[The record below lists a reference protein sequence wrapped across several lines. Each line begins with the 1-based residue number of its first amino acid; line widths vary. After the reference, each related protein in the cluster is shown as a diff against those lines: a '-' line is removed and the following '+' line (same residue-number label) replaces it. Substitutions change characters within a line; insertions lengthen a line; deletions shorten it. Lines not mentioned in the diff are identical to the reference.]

1 LVYGFESFQRAKG
14 DKMEHFIQQNKNG
27 ALICGITPSKKKSFS
42 VDLILKMY
50 HHGKN
55 KLMRHVYYLK
65 KSRT

>member
-1 LVYGFESFQRAKG
+1 
-14 DKMEHFIQQNKNG
+14 MEHFIQQNKNG